1 MQCPN
6 MPLTDVQ
13 FRQTAPKT
21 RDFSPVDLDGALNIV
36 VQAAMLKTN
45 ATGVAVAL
53 MERGRLLCHARVGEI
68 APDLGVALNLNSGI
82 TGACVRSAQPLNCH
96 DAHTD
101 RRVDGAVCRASGIRS
116 IVVVPILA
124 DGRVVGILEA
134 LSGNAHAFE
143 PEHVQCLKRLADFA
157 RDLCYRTNRNAG
169 PELVP
174 KAQPQPQSTSA
185 SNSRN
190 DARLQPVKGA
200 VQQPSVDKEH
210 DPELAAFLGV
220 LEKMPPQ
227 STWEDICQQLISG
240 SEK

>member
-1 MQCPN
+1 

-13 FRQTAPKT
+13 FRQTAPKA
-21 RDFSPVDLDGALNIV
+21 RDFSPVDLGSALNIV

-53 MERGRLLCHARVGEI
+53 MERGRLLCRARVGEI

-82 TGACVRSAQPLNCH
+82 TGACVRTGQPLNCL

-101 RRVDGAVCRASGIRS
+101 RRVDTAVCRASGIRS
-116 IVVVPILA
+116 IVVIPILA

-143 PEHVQCLKRLADFA
+143 PEHVQWLKRLADFA
-157 RDLCYRTNRNAG
+157 RDLCHRTNRNAG
-169 PELVP
+169 PELVQ
-174 KAQPQPQSTSA
+174 KASQPQPKSTLA
-185 SNSRN
+185 SNSR
-190 DARLQPVKGA
+190 LQPVNGA
-200 VQQPSVDKEH
+200 VQQPSIDKEPPEH